1 VHLELRQAHI
11 LQQPEARSGGLVAR
25 GIRVAGP
32 AGAWGEVWEV
42 RGEAPGVRGEGREC
56 RVENLEFKVQGLGY
70 RV

>member
-42 RGEAPGVRGEGREC
+42 RGEGREC
-56 RVENLEFKVQGLGY
+56 RVEDLECKVQGLGY